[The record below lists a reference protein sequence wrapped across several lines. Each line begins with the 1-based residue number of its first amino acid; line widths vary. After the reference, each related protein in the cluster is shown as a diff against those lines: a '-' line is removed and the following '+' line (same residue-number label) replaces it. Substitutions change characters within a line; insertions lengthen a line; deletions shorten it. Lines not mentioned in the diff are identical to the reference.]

1 MLGVHESSVKRW
13 CNANE
18 LEFWLTPGGHRRIPI
33 HALVR
38 FANTQRI
45 DLYLR
50 HFGADAGEVWA
61 LLDQIKQKTDFNGLV
76 ALCYRWIQQSE
87 IARMT
92 YLMTHLVN
100 TGYSVGMVFDYLV
113 GPVMSRVGVNYFEGN
128 LTIGDEHRMTQVM
141 RDILVTLSTT
151 SALKLKEK
159 PETPPVAIVGC
170 ARGEVH
176 ELGALMV
183 RVLLEAMGWKIV
195 YLGLNVPTEE
205 FAHQQL
211 KHGAALVCI
220 SLMPPMGIPEAHAM
234 IRLLDRIYDKTL
246 PYRLILGGSALGNN
260 TEPAA
265 LITRIPDVKLF
276 SRMAPFQDWLGNVPP
291 VLTYSNGSSN

>member
-18 LEFWLTPGGHRRIPI
+18 LDFWLTPGGHRRIPI
-33 HALVR
+33 HALVT
-38 FANTQRI
+38 FANAQRI

-50 HFGADAGEVWA
+50 HFGSDAGEVWA
-61 LLDQIKQKTDFNGLV
+61 ILEQLKQKTDFSGLV
-76 ALCYRWIQQSE
+76 TLSYRWILQSE
-87 IARMT
+87 IER
-92 YLMTHLVN
+92 MTHLMRHLAS
-100 TGYSVGMVFDYLV
+100 TGYSVGMIFDYLV
-113 GPVMSRVGVNYFEGN
+113 GPVMSRVGINYFEGN

-151 SALKLKEK
+151 NALKLNEK
-159 PETPPVAIVGC
+159 SETPPVAIVGC

-211 KHGAALVCI
+211 KHSAALVCI
-220 SLMPPMGIPEAHAM
+220 SLMPPMGLPEAQSM
-234 IRLLDRIYDKTL
+234 IRLLDRIYDKTR
-246 PYRLILGGSALGNN
+246 PYRLILGGSALGRN
-260 TEPAA
+260 EAPASRN
-265 LITRIPDVKLF
+265 TRIPDVKLF
-276 SRMAPFQDWLGNVPP
+276 SRMAPFQEWLGEIPP
-291 VLTYSNGSSN
+291 VLTYSNGKAH